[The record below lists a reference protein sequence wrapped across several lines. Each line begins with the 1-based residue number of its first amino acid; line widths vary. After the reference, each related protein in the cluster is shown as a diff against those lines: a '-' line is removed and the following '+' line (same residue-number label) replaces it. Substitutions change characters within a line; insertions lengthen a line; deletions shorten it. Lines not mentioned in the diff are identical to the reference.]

1 MISLGCPKNLV
12 DSELM
17 LGLLEKAGYRIVTDP
32 GAAEVLIVNTCGF
45 IEDAKRESIEA
56 VLEMAQFKEMGRAK
70 HLVVTGCLPQRYK
83 DELIDLFPEVDLFV
97 GTGDYPRIAQFIKQ
111 LDKTRT
117 PSAKGGSASGGANQ
131 KTRIREYE
139 NTRMRVGVPEYIHT
153 AKTPRKI
160 ATRPHAVYVKIAEGC
175 FHGCSFCSI
184 PKMRG
189 KYRSRKESDIVK
201 EVKALISGGA
211 KELNIIAQDTTG
223 YGRDLKGS
231 NIVTLLEKISMISG
245 EKWIRLLYTYP
256 QTFRKGL
263 LRLMKESRDI
273 CRYIDMPIQHIDDSV
288 LFKMRRGR
296 SEKKIRKIVEDIKT
310 ELPDIA
316 LRTSIITGFPGET
329 ERQFKKLLAFVEEGY
344 FDHVGAF
351 AYSEEE
357 GTGAARLKGHLPEKI
372 KNDRRRAIMRAQKKI
387 SKKRLKKY
395 VGQKIKILVEGVSAE
410 TDYLL
415 ESRAEFQAP
424 DIDGVVYINDGKAQ
438 PGKFYWVE
446 ISDSYDYDLV
456 GGVI

>member
-1 MISLGCPKNLV
+1 MPKTVGLISLGCPKNLV

-32 GAAEVLIVNTCGF
+32 AMAEVLIVNTCGF
-45 IEDAKRESIEA
+45 IEDAKRESIET
-56 VLEMAQFKEMGRAK
+56 VLEMARYKGDGKARY
-70 HLVVTGCLPQRYK
+70 LVVTGCLPQRYK

-97 GTGDYPRIAQFIKQ
+97 GTGDYPRIAEFINQ

-117 PSAKGGSASGGANQ
+117 PKHQ
-131 KTRIREYE
+131 KTRIQI
-139 NTRMRVGVPEYIHT
+139 GVPKYIHT

-189 KYRSRKESDIVK
+189 KFRSRLMSDVVLEIK
-201 EVKALISGGA
+201 RLIGGGA

-223 YGRDLKGS
+223 YGRDLKNV
-231 NIVTLLEKISMISG
+231 NIVTLLEKISLISG
-245 EKWIRLLYTYP
+245 EKWVRLLYTYP

-263 LRLMKESRDI
+263 LRVMKESRDI
-273 CRYIDMPIQHIDDSV
+273 CRYIDMPIQHIDNSI
-288 LFKMRRGR
+288 LEKMRRGR
-296 SEKKIRKIVEDIKT
+296 SETKIRRLVEDIKS

-329 ERQFKKLLAFVEEGY
+329 ERQFKKLLSFVEEGY

-372 KNDRRRAIMRAQKKI
+372 KNERRRAIMRAQKKI
-387 SKKRLKKY
+387 SKKRLKGY
-395 VGQKIKILVEGVSAE
+395 VGQKIKVLVEGVSPE

-424 DIDGVVYINDGKAQ
+424 DIDGVVYINKGKAE

-446 ISDSYDYDLV
+446 ITDSYDYDLV
-456 GGVI
+456 GEII